1 MRRISVSNSVTLDGV
16 MQAPAAPDEDRRGG
30 FEHGGWALPYFDPVM
45 VESAGVQMAGRSD
58 LLLGRRTYA
67 HFAKVWPHMPD
78 DNPFT
83 RTINDARKLVVSN
96 SLSEPLDWNNSSLLR
111 GEAEDSV
118 RALKAEDGPDLV
130 ILGSG
135 ELLRS
140 LLRHDLID
148 EIRLLIHPLVLGS
161 GRRMFDDDLPLT
173 RFMLADSTP
182 TTTGVIIARYQ
193 LTQEAPAATGGRVKQ
208 PAAAAAG
215 H

>member
-16 MQAPAAPDEDRRGG
+16 MQAPAAADEDQRDG
-30 FEHGGWALPYFDPVM
+30 FKHGGWALPYFDPVM
-45 VESAGVQMAGRSD
+45 VESAGTQMAQRAD
-58 LLLGRRTYA
+58 LLLGRRTYE
-67 HFAKVWPHMPD
+67 HFARVWPHMPE

-83 RTINDARKLVVSN
+83 KTINEARKLVVSN
-96 SLSEPLDWNNSSLLR
+96 SLSEPLEWNNSRLMR
-111 GEAEDSV
+111 GEADASV

-135 ELLRS
+135 QLLRS

-173 RFMLADSTP
+173 RFTLADSTP
-182 TTTGVIIARYQ
+182 TTTGVIIARYE
-193 LTQEAPAATGGRVKQ
+193 LTQEAPK
-208 PAAAAAG
+208 AAG
-215 H
+215 EGLRQPTAAGATR

>member
-16 MQAPAAPDEDRRGG
+16 MQAPAAPDEDRRDG

-45 VESAGVQMAGRSD
+45 VESAGVQMARQSN
-58 LLLGRRTYA
+58 LLLGRRTYE
-67 HFAKVWPHMPD
+67 HFAGVWPHMPD

-83 RTINDARKLVVSN
+83 KTINDARKVVVSN
-96 SLSEPLDWNNSSLLR
+96 SLSEPLEWNNSILLR
-111 GEAEDSV
+111 GEAADSV

-140 LLRHDLID
+140 LMRHDLID
-148 EIRLLIHPLVLGS
+148 EIRLLIHPLVVGS

-173 RFMLADSTP
+173 RFKLADSTP
-182 TTTGVIIARYQ
+182 TTTGVIIARYE
-193 LTQEAPAATGGRVKQ
+193 LTKEEPSAAGNAFKQ
-208 PAAAAAG
+208 AAAATAS